1 MFGLIPDCKEVTRM
15 VSDSMDRDLPLIQRM
30 KMRMHLVMCKYCS
43 RFEKQLA
50 LLRKASQ
57 SLATHRP
64 EPDASPVLPRDARDR
79 IKKALREGSG

>member
-30 KMRMHLVMCKYCS
+30 RMRMHLLMCKYCS

-50 LLRKASQ
+50 LLRKASR

-64 EPDASPVLPRDARDR
+64 DPNASPVLPQDARDR
-79 IKKALREGSG
+79 IKQALREGAA

>member
-15 VSDSMDRDLPLIQRM
+15 VSESMDRDLPLIQRM

-50 LLRKASQ
+50 LLRKAGQ
-57 SLATHRP
+57 SLATHRTG
-64 EPDASPVLPRDARDR
+64 PDASPVLPQDARDR
-79 IKKALREGSG
+79 IKQALREGSA